1 VRHVACMGEMR
12 NVYAVLVGKPAGGD
26 HLEDLCI
33 DERIILKWILG
44 SRVGRCWLGSC
55 GSG

>member
-1 VRHVACMGEMR
+1 MGEMR